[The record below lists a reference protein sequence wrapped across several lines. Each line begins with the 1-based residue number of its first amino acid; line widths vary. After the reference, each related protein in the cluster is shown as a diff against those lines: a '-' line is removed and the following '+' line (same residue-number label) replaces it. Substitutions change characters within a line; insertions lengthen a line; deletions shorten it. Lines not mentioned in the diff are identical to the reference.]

1 VRTRSDIRNVA
12 IIAHVDHGK
21 TTLVD
26 AMLKQSGVF
35 REGAATE
42 TRMMDSNPLE
52 KERGITILAKNT
64 AVKHGD
70 VKFNI
75 VDTPGHADFGGEVER
90 VLQMVQ
96 GVVLL
101 VDAAEGVM
109 PQTRFVLRKNTAV
122 KHGDVKF
129 NIVDTPGHA
138 DFGGEVERVLQM
150 VQGVVLLVDAAEGVM
165 PQTRFVLR
173 KALELD
179 LHSIVVVN
187 KIDRKDAR
195 AEEVVNEVFDL
206 FIELG
211 ASDEQA
217 DFPVVYTNGRAGIAQ
232 YKLEDKGEN
241 LEPLFETIVKHIPEA
256 PAEDGGF
263 QMLVSAIDHNKYVG
277 RIGIGRVFRG
287 SMKVNSAIA
296 KIAHDGGAIEN
307 GLRLTKILAFAGLE
321 RIEIEEATAGDIICV
336 SGIDGLNIGDTIAS
350 ADVPEGITAV
360 AVDEPTVAMF
370 FMVNNSPFAGKEGKF
385 LTSRQIR
392 DRLMRELESNVA
404 LRVADT
410 ESADTFEVRG
420 RGELHLSILIE
431 TMRREGFE
439 VGVSKPQ
446 VIITERDGVKMEP
459 VEYVVIDVQ
468 EEYSGAVIESLGR
481 RRAMMSNMFQVGETR
496 RLEYTMPTRAI
507 FGLRGELLTL
517 SRGTAV
523 MSHTY
528 HDHQPLAGDIPGRS
542 VGALVA
548 SETGVTTEYAM
559 VGLESRG
566 RFFVG
571 PQIEVYE
578 GMVVGRTND
587 DKDIAINVVKAKKLT
602 NMRASGSD
610 DSTKVSPPEE
620 MSLERAIEF
629 IEDDE
634 LVEITPKSI
643 RIRKRQLNE
652 TDRLRSRKRGDKV
665 LA

>member
-1 VRTRSDIRNVA
+1 MSRTRPDIRNLA

-26 AMLKQSGVF
+26 AMFRQGGVF
-35 REGAATE
+35 REGQHVE
-42 TRMMDSNPLE
+42 TRVMDSNPLE
-52 KERGITILAKNT
+52 RERGITILAKNT
-64 AVKHGD
+64 AIEHKG

-96 GVVLL
+96 GVL
-101 VDAAEGVM
+101 
-109 PQTRFVLRKNTAV
+109 
-122 KHGDVKF
+122 
-129 NIVDTPGHA
+129 
-138 DFGGEVERVLQM
+138 
-150 VQGVVLLVDAAEGVM
+150 LLVDAAEGVM

-179 LHSIVVVN
+179 LRAIVVIN

-195 AEEVVNEVFDL
+195 AQEVVNEVFDL

-217 DFPVVYTNGRAGIAQ
+217 DFPVVYTNGKQGIAK
-232 YKLEDKGEN
+232 YRLEDESSD
-241 LEPLFETIVKHIPEA
+241 LEPLFDTILKHVPEA

-263 QMLVSAIDHNKYVG
+263 QMLVSAIDHNRYVG

-287 SMKVNSAIA
+287 SAKVNAPIA
-296 KIAHDGGAIEN
+296 KVARDGN
-307 GLRLTKILAFAGLE
+307 VQPGLRLTKILSFHGLDRVE
-321 RIEIEEATAGDIICV
+321 VDEASAGDIICV
-336 SGIDGLNIGDTIAS
+336 SGIEGLNIGDTIAD
-350 ADVPEGITAV
+350 AAQPEGIAAT
-360 AVDEPTVAMF
+360 AVDEPTVSMY
-370 FMVNNSPFAGKEGKF
+370 FMVNASPFAGKDGKY

-392 DRLMRELESNVA
+392 ERLMRELESNVA

-431 TMRREGFE
+431 TMRREGYE
-439 VGVSKPQ
+439 IAVSKPQ
-446 VIITERDGVKMEP
+446 VIISEKDGQKMEP
-459 VEYVVIDVQ
+459 VEYVVIDVP
-468 EEYSGAVIESLGR
+468 EEYAGPVIEAVGR
-481 RRAMMSNMFQVGETR
+481 RRAQMSNMLTVGESR

-523 MSHTY
+523 MSHVY
-528 HDHQPLAGDIPGRS
+528 YMHQPLAGEIPGRLN
-542 VGALVA
+542 GALVA
-548 SETGVTTEYAM
+548 SETGKVTGYALM
-559 VGLESRG
+559 GVEQRG
-566 RFFVG
+566 RFFVDPG
-571 PQIEVYE
+571 TEVYE
-578 GMVVGRTND
+578 GMVVGRAND
-587 DKDIAINVVKAKKLT
+587 DKDVALNVVRAKKLT
-602 NMRASGSD
+602 NMRAAGSD
-610 DSTKVSPPEE
+610 ENVKLPPAEE

-634 LVEITPKSI
+634 LVEVTPEAI
-643 RIRKRQLNE
+643 RIRKRILDE
-652 TDRLRSRKRGDKV
+652 SERLKARKREKA
-665 LA
+665 LAG

>member
-1 VRTRSDIRNVA
+1 MKTRPDIRNVA

-35 REGAATE
+35 RQGQHVE
-42 TRMMDSNPLE
+42 TRVMDSNPLE
-52 KERGITILAKNT
+52 RERGITILAKNT
-64 AVKHGD
+64 AIRHGD

-96 GVVLL
+96 GVL
-101 VDAAEGVM
+101 
-109 PQTRFVLRKNTAV
+109 
-122 KHGDVKF
+122 
-129 NIVDTPGHA
+129 
-138 DFGGEVERVLQM
+138 
-150 VQGVVLLVDAAEGVM
+150 LLVDAAEGVM

-179 LHSIVVVN
+179 LKAIVVVN

-195 AEEVVNEVFDL
+195 ATEVVNEVFDL

-211 ASDEQA
+211 ANDEQA
-217 DFPVVYTNGRAGIAQ
+217 DFPVVFTNGKLGIA
-232 YKLEDKGEN
+232 KRTLEDPSET
-241 LEPLFETIVKHIPEA
+241 LEPLFKVICDHVPEA
-256 PAEDGGF
+256 PAEEGGF
-263 QMLVSAIDHNKYVG
+263 QMLISAIDHNKYVG

-287 SMKVNSAIA
+287 GAKLNAPIA
-296 KIAHDGGAIEN
+296 KVARDGSVET
-307 GLRLTKILAFAGLE
+307 GLRLTKLLTFQGLE
-321 RIEIEEATAGDIICV
+321 RVEVEEASAGDIICV
-336 SGIDGLNIGDTIAS
+336 SGIEGLNIGDTIADLS
-350 ADVPEGITAV
+350 APEGVHAV
-360 AVDEPTVAMF
+360 AVDEPTVSMF
-370 FMVNNSPFAGKEGKF
+370 FSVNNSPFAGKEGKF

-392 DRLMRELESNVA
+392 ARLMGELESNVA

-431 TMRREGFE
+431 TMRREGYE
-439 VGVSKPQ
+439 LQVSKPQ
-446 VIITERDGVKMEP
+446 VIVTERDGKKWEP
-459 VEYVVIDVQ
+459 VEYVVVDVPS
-468 EEYSGAVIESLGR
+468 EYEGPVIEALGR
-481 RRAMMSNMFQVGETR
+481 RKAIMSNMINVGESR

-517 SRGTAV
+517 TRGTAV

-528 HDHQPLAGDIPGRS
+528 YDHQEWQGELPGRS

-548 SETGVTTEYAM
+548 SDTGRTTAYALTGVEQ
-559 VGLESRG
+559 RG

-571 PQIEVYE
+571 PGVDVYE
-578 GMVVGRTND
+578 GMVVGRAND
-587 DKDIAINVVKAKKLT
+587 DKDVALNVVREKKLT
-602 NMRASGSD
+602 NMRAAGSD
-610 DSTKVSPPEE
+610 ENVKLAPPEDL
-620 MSLERAIEF
+620 SLERAIEF

-643 RIRKRQLNE
+643 RIRKRLLNE
-652 TDRLRSRKRGDKV
+652 TDRLRARKREMSR
-665 LA
+665 A

>member
-1 VRTRSDIRNVA
+1 
-12 IIAHVDHGK
+12 
-21 TTLVD
+21 
-26 AMLKQSGVF
+26 MLKQSGVF

-109 PQTRFVLRKNTAV
+109 PQTRFVLRK
-122 KHGDVKF
+122 
-129 NIVDTPGHA
+129 
-138 DFGGEVERVLQM
+138 
-150 VQGVVLLVDAAEGVM
+150 
-165 PQTRFVLR
+165 
-173 KALELD
+173 ALELD

-206 FIELG
+206 YIELG

-232 YKLEDKGEN
+232 YKLEDAGEN

-296 KIAHDGGAIEN
+296 KIAHDGGAVEN

-336 SGIDGLNIGDTIAS
+336 SGIEGLNIGDTIAS

-404 LRVADT
+404 LRVEDT

-439 VGVSKPQ
+439 IGVSKPQ

-468 EEYSGAVIESLGR
+468 EEYAGAVIESLGR

-548 SETGVTTEYAM
+548 SETGFTTEYAM

-571 PQIEVYE
+571 PQVDVYE

-643 RIRKRQLNE
+643 RIRKRMLNE
-652 TDRLRSRKRGDKV
+652 TDRLRARKRGDKV
-665 LA
+665 PA

>member
-1 VRTRSDIRNVA
+1 VNTRKDIRNLA

-26 AMLKQSGVF
+26 AMFRQSGLY
-35 REGAATE
+35 REGQHTE
-42 TRMMDSNPLE
+42 TRAMDSNPLE

-64 AVKHGD
+64 AIEHNG

-96 GVVLL
+96 GVL
-101 VDAAEGVM
+101 
-109 PQTRFVLRKNTAV
+109 
-122 KHGDVKF
+122 
-129 NIVDTPGHA
+129 
-138 DFGGEVERVLQM
+138 
-150 VQGVVLLVDAAEGVM
+150 LLVDAAEGVM

-179 LHSIVVVN
+179 LRAIVVIN

-195 AEEVVNEVFDL
+195 AGEVMNEVFDL

-211 ASDEQA
+211 ANDDQA
-217 DFPVVYTNGRAGIAQ
+217 DFPVIYSNGRAGIAK
-232 YKLEDKGEN
+232 YELDDESDS
-241 LEPLFETIVKHIPEA
+241 LEPLFDTIAKQIPEA
-256 PAEDGGF
+256 PAEEGPF
-263 QMLVSAIDHNKYVG
+263 QMLISAIDHNKYVG
-277 RIGIGRVFRG
+277 RIGIGRIFRG
-287 SMKVNSAIA
+287 TAKTNASIA
-296 KIAHDGGAIEN
+296 KISHDGKVEN
-307 GLRLTKILAFAGLE
+307 SLRLTKLLSFHGLE
-321 RIEIEEATAGDIICV
+321 RIEVEEASAGDIICV
-336 SGIDGLNIGDTIAS
+336 SGIEGLNIGDTIADAS
-350 ADVPEGITAV
+350 APEGLTAV
-360 AVDEPTVAMF
+360 AIDEPTVAMF
-370 FMVNNSPFAGKEGKF
+370 FMVNNSPFVGREGKL

-392 DRLMRELESNVA
+392 ERLMRELESNVA

-439 VGVSKPQ
+439 LAVSKPQ
-446 VIITERDGVKMEP
+446 VIITERNGVKMEP
-459 VEYVVIDVQ
+459 VEFVVVDVQ
-468 EEYSGAVIESLGR
+468 EEYSGPVIETLGKR
-481 RRAMMSNMFQVGETR
+481 KAIMSNMVTVGDTR

-528 HDHQPLAGDIPGRS
+528 YDHQPLAGEMPGRS
-542 VGALVA
+542 NGALCA
-548 SETGVTTEYAM
+548 SETGTVTAYALS
-559 VGLESRG
+559 GLEQRG
-566 RFFVG
+566 RFFVEPG
-571 PQIEVYE
+571 IDVYE
-578 GMVVGRTND
+578 GMVVGRAND
-587 DKDIAINVVKAKKLT
+587 DKDVSINVVRAKKLT
-602 NMRASGSD
+602 NMRAAGTDENVRLPPAD
-610 DSTKVSPPEE
+610 DL
-620 MSLERAIEF
+620 SLERAIEF

-634 LVEITPKSI
+634 LVEVTPKAL
-643 RIRKRQLNE
+643 RIRKRLLNE
-652 TDRLRSRKRGDKV
+652 TDRLRNRKRQTV

>member
-1 VRTRSDIRNVA
+1 VKTRPDIRNIA

-35 REGAATE
+35 REGQTTT

-52 KERGITILAKNT
+52 RERGITILAKNT
-64 AVKHGD
+64 AVKHGAY
-70 VKFNI
+70 KFNI
-75 VDTPGHADFGGEVER
+75 VDTPGHSDFGGEVER

-96 GVVLL
+96 GVL
-101 VDAAEGVM
+101 
-109 PQTRFVLRKNTAV
+109 
-122 KHGDVKF
+122 
-129 NIVDTPGHA
+129 
-138 DFGGEVERVLQM
+138 
-150 VQGVVLLVDAAEGVM
+150 LLVDAAEGVM

-179 LHSIVVVN
+179 LKAIVAIN

-195 AEEVVNEVFDL
+195 PSEVVNEVFDL

-211 ASDEQA
+211 ANDEQA
-217 DFPVVYTNGRAGIAQ
+217 DFPVVYTNAKLGVARRA
-232 YKLEDKGEN
+232 LDDPSTD
-241 LEPLFETIVKHIPEA
+241 LEPLFETIAAAVPEA
-256 PAEDGGF
+256 PAEDGPF

-287 SMKVNSAIA
+287 SSKINAPIA
-296 KIAHDGGAIEN
+296 KVARDGTVEM
-307 GLRLTKILAFAGLE
+307 GLRLTKLLTFAGLE
-321 RIEIEEATAGDIICV
+321 RLEVEEADAGDIVCV
-336 SGIDGLNIGDTIAS
+336 SGIEGLNIGDTIADAS
-350 ADVPEGITAV
+350 APEGLHAV
-360 AVDEPTVAMF
+360 AVDEPTVSMF
-370 FMVNNSPFAGKEGKF
+370 FMVNASPFAGRDGKY

-392 DRLMRELESNVA
+392 ERLMRELESNVA
-404 LRVADT
+404 LRVEDT

-431 TMRREGFE
+431 TMRREGYE
-439 VGVSKPQ
+439 IAVSKPQ
-446 VIITERDGVKMEP
+446 VIVIERDGQKFEP
-459 VEYVVIDVQ
+459 VEYVVVDVR
-468 EEYSGAVIESLGR
+468 EEHAGAVIEALGKR
-481 RRAMMSNMFQVGETR
+481 KAQISNMLNVGESR

-528 HDHQPLAGDIPGRS
+528 YDHQPYGGELPGRN

-548 SETGVTTEYAM
+548 SETGVTTAYAM
-559 VGLESRG
+559 SGLEARG
-566 RFFVG
+566 RFFLG
-571 PQIEVYE
+571 DGIDVYE
-578 GMVVGRTND
+578 GMIVGHAND
-587 DKDIAINVVKAKKLT
+587 DKDVAINVVRAKKLT

-610 DSTKVSPPEE
+610 ESTKLSPPEE

-634 LVEITPKSI
+634 LVEVTPKAI
-643 RIRKRQLNE
+643 RLRKRQLNE
-652 TDRLRSRKRGDKV
+652 TDRIRTRKREKA

>member
-1 VRTRSDIRNVA
+1 VA

-35 REGAATE
+35 REGQHTE

-64 AVKHGD
+64 AIRHGD
-70 VKFNI
+70 MKFNI

-101 VDAAEGVM
+101 VDS
-109 PQTRFVLRKNTAV
+109 
-122 KHGDVKF
+122 
-129 NIVDTPGHA
+129 
-138 DFGGEVERVLQM
+138 
-150 VQGVVLLVDAAEGVM
+150 AEGVM

-179 LHSIVVVN
+179 LRVVVVIN

-195 AEEVVNEVFDL
+195 SEEVMNEVFDL

-211 ASDEQA
+211 ANDDQA
-217 DFPVVYTNGRAGIAQ
+217 EFPTVFTNGRAGIAK
-232 YKLEDKGEN
+232 YNLADENDN
-241 LEPLFETIVKHIPEA
+241 LEPLFETIAKYIPEA
-256 PAEDGGF
+256 PAEEGGF
-263 QMLVSAIDHNKYVG
+263 QMLISAIDHNKYVG

-287 SMKVNSAIA
+287 SAKVNAPIA
-296 KIAHDGGAIEN
+296 KVGRDGVQN
-307 GLRLTKILAFAGLE
+307 GLRLTKVLAFAGLE

-336 SGIDGLNIGDTIAS
+336 SGIDGLNIGDTITDANL
-350 ADVPEGITAV
+350 PEAISAV
-360 AVDEPTVAMF
+360 AIDEPTVSMF
-370 FMVNNSPFAGKEGKF
+370 FMVNASPFAGQDGKY

-410 ESADTFEVRG
+410 DSADTYEVRG

-439 VGVSKPQ
+439 IAVSKPQ
-446 VIITERDGVKMEP
+446 VIITEKDGVKMEP
-459 VEYVVIDVQ
+459 VEFVVVDVQ
-468 EEYSGAVIESLGR
+468 EEYSGAIIETLGR
-481 RRAMMSNMFQVGETR
+481 RRAQMSNMLNIGDSR

-517 SRGTAV
+517 SRGTAI

-528 HDHQPLAGDIPGRS
+528 YDHQPVAGEIPGRQN
-542 VGALVA
+542 GALIA
-548 SETGVTTEYAM
+548 SDTGTTTGYAM
-559 VGLESRG
+559 SGLDQRG
-566 RFFVG
+566 RFFVDPG
-571 PQIEVYE
+571 VDVYE
-578 GMVVGRTND
+578 GMIVGRAND

-602 NMRASGSD
+602 NMRAAGTD
-610 DSTKVSPPEE
+610 ENVRLAPAEE

-634 LVEITPKSI
+634 LVEITPKAI
-643 RIRKRQLNE
+643 RIRKRVLDE
-652 TDRLRSRKRGDKV
+652 TERLRDRKRGNKV
-665 LA
+665 FA

>member
-1 VRTRSDIRNVA
+1 MSTRSDIRNIA

-35 REGAATE
+35 REGQAVG
-42 TRMMDSNPLE
+42 TRLMDSNPLE
-52 KERGITILAKNT
+52 RERGITILAKNT
-64 AVKHGD
+64 AIRHGAY
-70 VKFNI
+70 KYNI

-96 GVVLL
+96 GVL
-101 VDAAEGVM
+101 
-109 PQTRFVLRKNTAV
+109 
-122 KHGDVKF
+122 
-129 NIVDTPGHA
+129 
-138 DFGGEVERVLQM
+138 
-150 VQGVVLLVDAAEGVM
+150 LLVDAAEGVM

-179 LHSIVVVN
+179 LRAIVVIN

-195 AEEVVNEVFDL
+195 AAEVVNEVFDL

-217 DFPVVYTNGRAGIAQ
+217 DFAVVYTNGRAGIAKR
-232 YKLEDKGEN
+232 KLEDESEN
-241 LEPLFETIVKHIPEA
+241 LEPLFETIAERVPEA
-256 PAEDGGF
+256 PAEEGPF
-263 QMLVSAIDHNKYVG
+263 QMLVSAIDHNRYVG

-287 SMKVNSAIA
+287 SSRIGAPIA
-296 KIAHDGGAIEN
+296 KVSRDGEIET
-307 GLRLTKILAFAGLE
+307 GLRLTKLLTFAGLE
-321 RIEIEEATAGDIICV
+321 RIEVEEADAGDIVCV
-336 SGIDGLNIGDTIAS
+336 SGIEGLNIGDTIAD
-350 ADVPEGITAV
+350 AAAPEGIHAV
-360 AVDEPTVAMF
+360 AVDEPTVSMSF
-370 FMVNNSPFAGKEGKF
+370 IVNASPFVGKEGKY

-392 DRLMRELESNVA
+392 ERLMRELESNVA

-431 TMRREGFE
+431 TMRREGYE
-439 VGVSKPQ
+439 LAVSKPQ
-446 VIITERDGVKMEP
+446 VILTERDGKKYEP

-468 EEYSGAVIESLGR
+468 EEYAGSVIESLGKR
-481 RRAMMSNMFQVGETR
+481 KAIMSNMVNVGETR

-517 SRGTAV
+517 TRGTAV

-528 HDHQPLAGDIPGRS
+528 YDHQPWSGEIPGRN

-548 SETGVTTEYAM
+548 SETGTVTGYALM
-559 VGLESRG
+559 GLEQRG
-566 RFFVG
+566 RFFVDPG
-571 PQIEVYE
+571 LEIYE
-578 GMVVGRTND
+578 GMVVGKAND
-587 DKDIAINVVKAKKLT
+587 DRDVAINVVKAKKLT
-602 NMRASGSD
+602 NMRAAGTD
-610 DSTKVSPPEE
+610 ENVRLAPPEHL
-620 MSLERAIEF
+620 SLERAIEF

-634 LVEITPKSI
+634 LVEVTPKSI
-643 RIRKRQLNE
+643 RIRKRLLNE
-652 TDRLRSRKRGDKV
+652 TDRLRDRKREKV
-665 LA
+665 TA

>member
-1 VRTRSDIRNVA
+1 MNTRPDIRNLA

-26 AMLKQSGVF
+26 AMFKQSGLY
-35 REGAATE
+35 REGQHTE
-42 TRMMDSNPLE
+42 TRAMDSNPLE
-52 KERGITILAKNT
+52 RERGITILAKNT
-64 AVKHGD
+64 AIEHAGI
-70 VKFNI
+70 KFNI

-96 GVVLL
+96 GVL
-101 VDAAEGVM
+101 
-109 PQTRFVLRKNTAV
+109 
-122 KHGDVKF
+122 
-129 NIVDTPGHA
+129 
-138 DFGGEVERVLQM
+138 
-150 VQGVVLLVDAAEGVM
+150 LLVDAAEGVM

-179 LHSIVVVN
+179 LRVIVAIN

-195 AEEVVNEVFDL
+195 AGEVMNEVFDL

-211 ASDEQA
+211 ANDEQA
-217 DFPVVYTNGRAGIAQ
+217 DFPTVFTNGRAGIA
-232 YKLEDKGEN
+232 KLALEDDSAT
-241 LEPLFETIVKHIPEA
+241 LDPLFDTIVKHIPEA
-256 PAEDGGF
+256 PAEDGPF

-277 RIGIGRVFRG
+277 RIGIGRVYRG
-287 SMKVNSAIA
+287 TAQTNAAIA
-296 KIAHDGGAIEN
+296 KVDHEGKIES
-307 GLRLTKILAFAGLE
+307 GLRLTKLLSFRGLE

-336 SGIDGLNIGDTIAS
+336 SGIDGLNIGDTITDA
-350 ADVPEGITAV
+350 AHPEGLTAV
-360 AVDEPTVAMF
+360 AVDEPTVSMF
-370 FMVNNSPFAGKEGKF
+370 FMVNNSPFVGREGKL

-404 LRVADT
+404 LRVSDT
-410 ESADTFEVRG
+410 DSADTFEVRG

-439 VGVSKPQ
+439 LAVSKPQ
-446 VIITERDGVKMEP
+446 VIITERNGVKMEP

-468 EEYSGAVIESLGR
+468 DDYAGAVIETLGK
-481 RRAMMSNMFQVGETR
+481 RRAIMSNMLNVGETR

-528 HDHQPLAGDIPGRS
+528 YDHQPLAGEMPGRS
-542 VGALVA
+542 NGALCA
-548 SETGVTTEYAM
+548 SETGTVTAYALS
-559 VGLESRG
+559 GLEQRG
-566 RFFVG
+566 RFFVEPG
-571 PQIEVYE
+571 IDVYE
-578 GMVVGRTND
+578 GMVVGRAND
-587 DKDIAINVVKAKKLT
+587 DKDVAINVVRAKKLT
-602 NMRASGSD
+602 NMRAAGTD
-610 DSTKVSPPEE
+610 DTVRLPPADEL
-620 MSLERAIEF
+620 SLERAIEF

-634 LVEITPKSI
+634 LVEVTPKAL
-643 RIRKRQLNE
+643 RVRKRLLSE
-652 TDRLRSRKRGDKV
+652 TDRLRARKREKV